1 MRRST
6 RRPTVVSALAVLALA
21 ATAAAQRP
29 SFTPLAVGAEAPAFM
44 LAGATKDGVLP
55 AQVNLL
61 DFRGQTVVLA
71 FFYKARTGG

>member
-1 MRRST
+1 MRKRGLLLF
-6 RRPTVVSALAVLALA
+6 PTAALAFAS
-21 ATAAAQRP
+21 AAAQAKP
-29 SFTPLAVGAEAPAFM
+29 TPLAVGVEAPAFA

-55 AQVNLL
+55 AASKLE

>member
-1 MRRST
+1 
-6 RRPTVVSALAVLALA
+6 VIAALAAMTLA
-21 ATAAAQRP
+21 ATADAQRP
-29 SFTPLAVGAEAPAFM
+29 SFTPLAVGADAPAFM
-44 LAGATKDGVLP
+44 LKGAAKDGLLP

>member
-1 MRRST
+1 MAALAAT
-6 RRPTVVSALAVLALA
+6 TVV

-44 LAGATKDGVLP
+44 LKGATKDGVLP